1 MPVSTSAPPARARRD
16 IYRESTE
23 AVLAALERGTIPWRQ
38 PWSAQQGI
46 PPRNA
51 ASGRPYRG
59 LNFLHLALAGY
70 ESPWWLTFKQAK
82 DRGACVRRGSHAMTI
97 VKWTHS
103 RRRVRDEQAAQA
115 RAAGQRVERDEH
127 GPYVRQIAV
136 RHYVV
141 FNAEQIDG
149 VEELAPA
156 PRDPTWQPGAQAA
169 AITAGYQHAPIIAEG
184 GSRAFYQP
192 TTDHVQIPDRGRFAS
207 ATDWHATL
215 VHELAHSTG
224 HRSRLDRRDLY
235 AGTFGSPAYA
245 REELTAELAAAMLCV
260 AAGIDAAPLTEQ
272 HAAYIDH
279 WRQSIGNDPRLV
291 TTAAQRAQRATD
303 RILGGLPAPAEDDR

>member
-1 MPVSTSAPPARARRD
+1 MGVSTSAPPARARRD

-23 AVLAALERGTIPWRQ
+23 GVLAALERGTIPWRQ

-51 ASGRPYRG
+51 ASGRAYRG
-59 LNFLHLALAGY
+59 VNFLALALAGY

-82 DRGACVRRGSHAMTI
+82 DRGASVRRGAHGMTI

-103 RRRVRDEQAAQA
+103 RRRLSEERVAHA

-127 GPYVRQIAV
+127 GAYVVQVGV

-149 VEELAPA
+149 VEDLASA
-156 PRDPTWQPGAQAA
+156 PRAPTWQPEAAAA
-169 AITAGYQHAPIIAEG
+169 AIAAGYQQPPRIREG

-192 TTDHVQIPDRGRFAS
+192 SGDHVQMPDRGRFAS
-207 ATDWHATL
+207 ATAWHATL
-215 VHELAHSTG
+215 FHELAHSTG
-224 HRSRLDRRDLY
+224 HRFRLDR
-235 AGTFGSPAYA
+235 
-245 REELTAELAAAMLCV
+245 
-260 AAGIDAAPLTEQ
+260 
-272 HAAYIDH
+272 
-279 WRQSIGNDPRLV
+279 
-291 TTAAQRAQRATD
+291 
-303 RILGGLPAPAEDDR
+303 